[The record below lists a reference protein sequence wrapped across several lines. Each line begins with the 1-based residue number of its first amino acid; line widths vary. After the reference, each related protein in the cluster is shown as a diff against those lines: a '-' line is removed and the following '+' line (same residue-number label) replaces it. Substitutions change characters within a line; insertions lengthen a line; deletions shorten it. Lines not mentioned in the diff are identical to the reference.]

1 MEISF
6 EVILFLVLA
15 AAFAGLV
22 DSIAGG
28 GGLIQLPALLV
39 ALPQLPPAQLLG
51 TNKLPSFLGTA
62 SATISYLRRLRPDFR
77 LAFAMALPAFV
88 GSAAGATVAT
98 LIPKDAFRPII
109 LFALVGVFIHT
120 LRNRQLGL
128 VEAKRFPGRARFLV
142 GSVIGLGIGFYDG
155 IFGPGTGSF
164 LMLALVSILG
174 FAFLEAS
181 VTAKLVNLA
190 TNLGAIMVFGISGKI
205 LWTLGFAMALGNIL
219 GGVVGARWALRGGSM
234 LIRRVFLGVTAL
246 LILRLALDTFLS
258 R

>member
-1 MEISF
+1 MEISA
-6 EVILFLVLA
+6 EVILFLILA

-62 SATISYLRRLRPDFR
+62 SATISYLRRLRPDYR
-77 LAFAMALPAFV
+77 LALAMAVPAFL

-109 LFALVGVFIHT
+109 LFALIGVFIHT
-120 LRNRQLGL
+120 LRNRQLGI
-128 VEAKRFPGRARFLV
+128 VEAKRYPGRRRLA
-142 GSVIGLGIGFYDG
+142 IGAITGASIGFYDG

-181 VTAKLVNLA
+181 VTAKIVNLA
-190 TNLGAIMVFGISGKI
+190 TNLGAIMVFGFSGKI
-205 LWTLGFAMALGNIL
+205 LWILGFSMAIGNIV
-219 GGVVGARWALRGGSM
+219 GGLIGARWALRGGSV
-234 LIRRVFLGVTAL
+234 LIRRVFLVVTAL
-246 LILRLALDTFLS
+246 LIIRLGIDTFF
-258 R
+258 

>member
-1 MEISF
+1 MEIAP

-15 AAFAGLV
+15 SAFAGLV

-51 TNKLPSFLGTA
+51 TNKLPSFIGTA
-62 SATISYLRRLRPDFR
+62 TATASYLRRLRPDFR
-77 LAFAMALPAFV
+77 LAGAMALPAFF
-88 GSAAGATVAT
+88 GSAAGARVAT

-109 LFALVGVFIHT
+109 LFALVAVFIYT
-120 LRNRQLGL
+120 IRRPNLGI
-128 VEAKRFPGRARFLV
+128 VEAKRFNGRKRYLIGASAGFL
-142 GSVIGLGIGFYDG
+142 IGCYDG

-164 LMLALVSILG
+164 LMLVLVSILG

-190 TNLGAIMVFGISGKI
+190 TNLGAIVVFGLAGKI
-205 LWTLGFAMALGNIL
+205 LWMLGLSMAIGNALGGLI
-219 GGVVGARWALRGGSM
+219 GARLALRGGSQ
-234 LIRRVFLGVTAL
+234 LIRKVFLGATAL
-246 LILRLALDTFLS
+246 LIIRLAVDTFL
-258 R
+258 